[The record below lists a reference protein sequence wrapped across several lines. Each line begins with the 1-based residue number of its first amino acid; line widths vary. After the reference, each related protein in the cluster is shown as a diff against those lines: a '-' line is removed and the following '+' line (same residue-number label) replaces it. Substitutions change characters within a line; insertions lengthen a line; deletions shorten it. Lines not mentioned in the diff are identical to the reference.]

1 MTDMEYLSARVPRAT
16 KRRIK
21 EIAARKNLTVQ
32 ELVGRMAEEIVARE
46 NRSGPTLAEVV
57 QRLRRAEARLKARG
71 IVHIHVFGS
80 VARGEAGPE
89 SDVDLLADL
98 DEDAAPSLTGFV
110 SLKEEIE
117 DLLGCGV
124 DLATRAAMKP
134 GLLERV
140 ERDAVRVF

>member
-1 MTDMEYLSARVPRAT
+1 
-16 KRRIK
+16 
-21 EIAARKNLTVQ
+21 
-32 ELVGRMAEEIVARE
+32 
-46 NRSGPTLAEVV
+46 V

-80 VARGEAGPE
+80 VARGDAGPE
-89 SDVDLLADL
+89 SDVDLVVDL
-98 DEDAAPSLTGFV
+98 DEAAAPSLTGFV

-124 DLATRAAMKP
+124 DLAARASLKP

-140 ERDAVRVF
+140 EQDAVRVF